1 MSKSLITGGAIVA
14 VCAFLGYT
22 AFSFATKSDAPE
34 VSNASSSSSGVKV
47 ADASGEFVPIADSD
61 PTQPYAGTLTES
73 GGFTGD
79 VIEGNADAKV
89 TVIEYASLTC
99 PHCASFHKSIYNP
112 MKPDY
117 IDSGKIRFIY
127 RDFPLDNFALAA
139 SVIARCGGEK
149 RFVGMVD
156 LLLDKQDQWRGAD
169 NVLDELKR
177 LARLGG
183 LGSEQID
190 ACMSDQE
197 LGQSIVDRARQGQD
211 VFEVRSTP
219 TVLINGKS
227 GIGCCPRRVIAALNI
242 ERPELKSRSA
252 KAGRLFLLA

>member
-14 VCAFLGYT
+14 VCAILGYT
-22 AFSFATKSDAPE
+22 AFSFATKSDSDE
-34 VSNASSSSSGVKV
+34 TQSASTNGGAQV
-47 ADASGEFVPIADSD
+47 ADASGNAVPLSEAD
-61 PTQPYAGTLTES
+61 PKEPYAGKLTES

-79 VIEGNADAKV
+79 VVEGNPDAKV

-112 MKPDY
+112 MKPNY
-117 IDSGKIRFIY
+117 IDNGKIRFIY

-149 RFVGMVD
+149 RFVGLVD
-156 LLLDKQDQWRGAD
+156 LFLDKQSEWRGAE

-183 LGSEQID
+183 LGSDQID

-197 LGQSIVDRARQGQD
+197 LGQSIVDRARQGQE
-211 VFEVRSTP
+211 VFEVNSTP
-219 TVLINGKS
+219 TVLINGKKF
-227 GIGCCPRRVIAALNI
+227 RATNLAAMRAELDAALA
-242 ERPELKSRSA
+242 E
-252 KAGRLFLLA
+252 

>member
-1 MSKSLITGGAIVA
+1 MNNKLILGGAIVA
-14 VCAFLGYT
+14 VCAVIGY
-22 AFSFATKSDAPE
+22 FATDYATRS
-34 VSNASSSSSGVKV
+34 
-47 ADASGEFVPIADSD
+47 ADAAPSTSASATASGDQAEAVALADAD
-61 PTQPYAGTLTES
+61 PTEPFAGELTES

-79 VIEGNADAKV
+79 VVEGSPDAKV

-117 IDSGKIRFIY
+117 IDNGKIRFIY

-156 LLLDKQDQWRGAD
+156 LLLDKQSQWRGAD

-211 VFEVRSTP
+211 VFDVSSTP
-219 TVLINGKS
+219 TVLINGKKF
-227 GIGCCPRRVIAALNI
+227 RATNLAAMRAELDAALA
-242 ERPELKSRSA
+242 E
-252 KAGRLFLLA
+252 

>member
-1 MSKSLITGGAIVA
+1 MSKKLLTGGAIVA
-14 VCAFLGYT
+14 VCAVVGYT
-22 AFSFATKSDAPE
+22 ALGFATKSDDS
-34 VSNASSSSSGVKV
+34 VRSASSSPSGVQV
-47 ADASGEFVPIADSD
+47 ADASGSVVPLSEAD
-61 PTQPYAGTLTES
+61 PLEPYVGTTTES

-79 VIEGNADAKV
+79 VVEGSPDAKV

-99 PHCASFHKSIYNP
+99 PHCAAFHKSIYNP

-117 IDSGKIRFIY
+117 IDNGKIRFIY

-149 RFVGMVD
+149 RFVGLID
-156 LLLDKQDQWRGAD
+156 LFLDRQSEWRGAD

-190 ACMSDQE
+190 TCMSDKE
-197 LGQSIVDRARQGQD
+197 LGQSVIDRARQGQEIFD
-211 VFEVRSTP
+211 VNSTP
-219 TVLINGKS
+219 TVLINGEKFRATS
-227 GIGCCPRRVIAALNI
+227 LGALRTKLDSML
-242 ERPELKSRSA
+242 E
-252 KAGRLFLLA
+252 

>member
-1 MSKSLITGGAIVA
+1 MSKKLLAGGGLVA
-14 VCAFLGYT
+14 VCAVVGYT
-22 AFSFATKSDAPE
+22 ALSFATKSDDAARTAA
-34 VSNASSSSSGVKV
+34 ASAEGVQV
-47 ADASGEFVPIADSD
+47 ADASGSVVPLSESD
-61 PTQPYAGTLTES
+61 PLVAYTGTKTES

-79 VIEGNADAKV
+79 VIEGSADAKV

-99 PHCASFHKSIYNP
+99 PHCASFHKTIYNP

-117 IDSGKIRFIY
+117 IDNGKIQYIY

-149 RFVGMVD
+149 RYVGMID
-156 LLLDKQDQWRGAD
+156 LFMDKQSEWRGAD

-190 ACMSDQE
+190 TCMADKE
-197 LGQSIVDRARQGQD
+197 LGQSIIDRARQGQEVFD
-211 VFEVRSTP
+211 VSSTP
-219 TVLINGKS
+219 TVLINGEKF
-227 GIGCCPRRVIAALNI
+227 RATNLAALR
-242 ERPELKSRSA
+242 EKLDSMLE
-252 KAGRLFLLA
+252 

>member
-1 MSKSLITGGAIVA
+1 MNKKLLTGGALVA
-14 VCAFLGYT
+14 ACAIIGY
-22 AFSFATKSDAPE
+22 AAIGFATKSDPAE
-34 VSNASSSSSGVKV
+34 TAASSTSSAPAGVQV
-47 ADASGEFVPIADSD
+47 ADASGEAVSIADSD
-61 PTQPYAGTLTES
+61 PREPFAGTTTDS

-79 VIEGNADAKV
+79 TVEGGADAKV

-99 PHCASFHKSIYNP
+99 PHCASFHKTIYNP

-117 IDSGKIRFIY
+117 IDNDKIRFIY

-149 RFVGMVD
+149 KFPAMVD
-156 LLLDKQDQWRGAD
+156 LFMEKQEQWRGAD
-169 NVLDELKR
+169 NAVDELKR

-190 ACMSDQE
+190 KCMADKE

-211 VFEVRSTP
+211 VFEVRATP
-219 TVLINGKS
+219 TIIINGEKFD
-227 GIGCCPRRVIAALNI
+227 GPVNL
-242 ERPELKSRSA
+242 
-252 KAGRLFLLA
+252 AGLTARIDSLLDE

>member
-14 VCAFLGYT
+14 VCAVLGYT
-22 AFSFATKSDAPE
+22 AFSFATKSEAPE
-34 VSNASSSSSGVKV
+34 TSNSASSSSGVQV
-47 ADASGEFVPIADSD
+47 ADASGATVAIADSD
-61 PTQPYAGTLTES
+61 PNEPYAGGLTES

-79 VIEGNADAKV
+79 VVEGSADAKV

-99 PHCASFHKSIYNP
+99 PHCAAFHKTIYNP

-117 IDSGKIRFIY
+117 IDNGKIRFIY

-156 LLLDKQDQWRGAD
+156 LLLDKQDQWRNAD

-219 TVLINGKS
+219 TVLINGKKFRATS
-227 GIGCCPRRVIAALNI
+227 LAAM
-242 ERPELKSRSA
+242 RAELDA
-252 KAGRLFLLA
+252 VLAE

>member
-1 MSKSLITGGAIVA
+1 MNNKLIAGGAIIA
-14 VCAFLGYT
+14 VCAVVGY
-22 AFSFATKSDAPE
+22 FATGYLTNSGGPEADVKS
-34 VSNASSSSSGVKV
+34 SASSSASSGATSEAVAL
-47 ADASGEFVPIADSD
+47 ADAD
-61 PTQPYAGTLTES
+61 PEQPYVGKLTES

-79 VIEGNADAKV
+79 VVEGDPDAKV

-99 PHCASFHKSIYNP
+99 PHCASFHRTIYNP

-117 IDSGKIRFIY
+117 IDNGKIRFIY

-156 LLLDKQDQWRGAD
+156 LILDKQSEWRGAD

-190 ACMSDQE
+190 ACMADQE

-211 VFEVRSTP
+211 HFDVSATP
-219 TVLINGKS
+219 TVLINGKKF
-227 GIGCCPRRVIAALNI
+227 RATNLAAM
-242 ERPELKSRSA
+242 RAELDA
-252 KAGRLFLLA
+252 VLAE

>member
-14 VCAFLGYT
+14 VCAVLGYT
-22 AFSFATKSDAPE
+22 AFSFATKSEAPQA
-34 VSNASSSSSGVKV
+34 NSSTSSAGVQV
-47 ADASGEFVPIADSD
+47 ADASGGAIPLADTD
-61 PTQPYAGTLTES
+61 PTEPYAGKLTES

-79 VIEGNADAKV
+79 VVEGNPDAKV

-99 PHCASFHKSIYNP
+99 PHCKAFHKTIYNP

-117 IDSGKIRFIY
+117 IDNGKIRFIY
-127 RDFPLDNFALAA
+127 RDFPLDNAALAA

-149 RFVGMVD
+149 RMVGMVD
-156 LLLDKQDQWRGAD
+156 LLLEKQDEWRGAD
-169 NVLDELKR
+169 NVLDALKR

-219 TVLINGKS
+219 TVLINGRKFQA
-227 GIGCCPRRVIAALNI
+227 RNLAAM
-242 ERPELKSRSA
+242 RAELDA
-252 KAGRLFLLA
+252 VLAE